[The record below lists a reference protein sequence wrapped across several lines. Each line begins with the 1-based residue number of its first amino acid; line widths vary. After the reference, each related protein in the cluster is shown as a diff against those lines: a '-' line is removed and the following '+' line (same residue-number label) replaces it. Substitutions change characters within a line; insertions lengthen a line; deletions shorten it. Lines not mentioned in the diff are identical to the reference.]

1 MDSTTFIRI
10 LESSQNK
17 ILDGAAKD
25 IMDWGKLKHNKECLE
40 LFLRHNVA
48 VVYSESNGGETL
60 VSSNLTYLGHLNR
73 QRVQSNKSKVVKMMA
88 SSPKF
93 ASILKSRNPNIVRTW
108 DLIENTKIEIPMD
121 RLWSIQRWIGL
132 NNDNIPVMSLMTNEI
147 LSKGKVSASDDRA

>member
-1 MDSTTFIRI
+1 MDSNTFIQI
-10 LESSQNK
+10 LESSRNK
-17 ILDGAAKD
+17 ILGGAAKD

-48 VVYSESNGGETL
+48 VVYSESVGKESL
-60 VSSNLTYLGHLNR
+60 VSSNVMYLGYLNR
-73 QRVQSNKSKVVKMMA
+73 QRIQANKSKVVKMMT

-93 ASILKSRNPNIVRTW
+93 ASILKSRNQNIVRTW

-132 NNDNIPVMSLMTNEI
+132 NKDNIPAMALMTGEI
-147 LSKGKVSASDDRA
+147 LSKGKVSVNDSRA